1 MYYFFIQGG
10 RATRGFIETPE
21 KKKAARKRQI
31 NTECRKKVKAQHRR
45 NLGHGYT
52 TTKGKTQIPR
62 TLGPPCSCKKKCREL
77 LHGVEMAIFQSFWDL
92 QTFDKQNAYLFG
104 TIKSVGKKR
113 VYPKKT
119 KRQTSSRSTTFRYF
133 VKINGKDQEVCKQ
146 EFLSIHGLQNS
157 KRRVYNIC
165 TQINQGLHTPKSDGR
180 GRHKNRKNR
189 LPEETIQSIHDHIKA
204 IPKYRSHYSRER
216 NPQKCYIDHD
226 ISISSLYKKYY
237 IPWCQERNIIPAK
250 EDRYRRIF
258 CSEYN
263 IGFKLPKSDTCATCD
278 EYNTLLDTH
287 KGDEN
292 KLKEIKTN
300 LDLHQRRAEAMQTN
314 MKNEIQRSKNEND
327 LEVICFDLQQ
337 ALPIPQ
343 LTVGKAFYL
352 RKIWMYNLGIYDG
365 KTGKSY
371 MNMWT
376 EDVAKRGSDEIASCI
391 LKYIKEHPPTPN
403 KHLIVF
409 TDNCGGQNKNWTIM
423 ALWLHLVRT
432 KVYKSIEHRFL
443 VAGHTHLPCDRDFA
457 AIEKHKKYLGQVYS
471 PECWVEAVK
480 DSKIQNPFT
489 VYRINQNDIFSFEK
503 ISKSLSKK
511 KLTDEKENVD
521 FSKVRCFKFEE
532 SHHNTMFIKHFLNEA
547 FKAVNIGKRGQKIQI
562 EELNALEKKYVGPVP
577 INAKKLANL
586 KVLLPYIPGVYH
598 NYYASV
604 GVKTTANEIDDD
616 GEDQEGGV
624 ENIDGDSESD

>member
-1 MYYFFIQGG
+1 M
-10 RATRGFIETPE
+10 
-21 KKKAARKRQI
+21 
-31 NTECRKKVKAQHRR
+31 
-45 NLGHGYT
+45 
-52 TTKGKTQIPR
+52 
-62 TLGPPCSCKKKCREL
+62 
-77 LHGVEMAIFQSFWDL
+77 
-92 QTFDKQNAYLFG
+92 
-104 TIKSVGKKR
+104 
-113 VYPKKT
+113 
-119 KRQTSSRSTTFRYF
+119 
-133 VKINGKDQEVCKQ
+133 
-146 EFLSIHGLQNS
+146 QNS

-216 NPQKCYIDHD
+216 NRQKCYIDHD
-226 ISISSLYKKYY
+226 ISISPLYKKYY

-263 IGFKLPKSDTCATCD
+263 TGFKLPKSDTCATCD
-278 EYNTLLDTH
+278 EYNTLLNTH

-376 EDVAKRGSDEIASCI
+376 EDVAKRGSDEIASCL

-471 PECWVEAVK
+471 PEC
-480 DSKIQNPFT
+480 
-489 VYRINQNDIFSFEK
+489 
-503 ISKSLSKK
+503 
-511 KLTDEKENVD
+511 
-521 FSKVRCFKFEE
+521 
-532 SHHNTMFIKHFLNEA
+532 
-547 FKAVNIGKRGQKIQI
+547 
-562 EELNALEKKYVGPVP
+562 
-577 INAKKLANL
+577 
-586 KVLLPYIPGVYH
+586 
-598 NYYASV
+598 
-604 GVKTTANEIDDD
+604 
-616 GEDQEGGV
+616 
-624 ENIDGDSESD
+624 